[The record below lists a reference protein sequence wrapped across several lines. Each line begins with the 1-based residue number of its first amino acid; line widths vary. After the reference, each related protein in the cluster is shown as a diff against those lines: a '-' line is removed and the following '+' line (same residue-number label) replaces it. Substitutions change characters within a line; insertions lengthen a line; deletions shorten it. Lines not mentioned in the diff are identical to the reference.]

1 MTDNIVIKGKTILE
15 MILMFI
21 WGVSLTP
28 LSIKLAGRFGLMDLP
43 DPRKIHNEPI
53 PRGAGLILWVG
64 YLFWCLMFAPAGW
77 YFPALATGGSM
88 VFLVGYMDDMSSLNP
103 MIRLSVHL
111 LAAGLMVLPFQQGSP
126 FFILISVLWIAGC
139 TNAYNLID
147 GMNGL
152 SLSMAIVTMVS
163 LAWNGA
169 ATFTLPVVGLSSGV
183 LFWNFPRARTFLGD
197 GGVYL
202 LGFVVANLILRWGA
216 KMLSE
221 AGPSLIPVM
230 VLLGGVP
237 VLDTLVTILRRLIS
251 RRSPFSP
258 DRGHIHHRLLDMGLP
273 VSVILM
279 ILSSLQMILFRLGAL
294 LLSQ

>member
-1 MTDNIVIKGKTILE
+1 
-15 MILMFI
+15 
-21 WGVSLTP
+21 
-28 LSIKLAGRFGLMDLP
+28 
-43 DPRKIHNEPI
+43 
-53 PRGAGLILWVG
+53 
-64 YLFWCLMFAPAGW
+64 MFAPAGW

-152 SLSMAIVTMVS
+152 SLSMAIVAMVS
-163 LAWNGA
+163 LAWDGA
-169 ATFTLPVVGLSSGV
+169 ATFALPVVGLSSGV

-273 VSVILM
+273 VPVILV
-279 ILSSLQMILFRLGAL
+279 ILSSLQMILFRLGVL
-294 LLSQ
+294 LLSL